1 MPKEAF
7 KALIDIVKPVI
18 IERYTKTK
26 IYLFQLREPIML
38 YLYSGDPFSCNL
50 FNPFHATDLFWYPEN
65 IRKLRVFW
73 CFQGLSKEII
83 GMKWVKMFWSPN
95 TSRLGVNYLVKQNNL
110 YFGNIKLQNF
120 AFDLFFLECNMFS
133 TWNIWR
139 NATWETA
146 RSLWRH

>member
-50 FNPFHATDLFWYPEN
+50 FNPFHATDLF
-65 IRKLRVFW
+65 
-73 CFQGLSKEII
+73 
-83 GMKWVKMFWSPN
+83 
-95 TSRLGVNYLVKQNNL
+95 
-110 YFGNIKLQNF
+110 
-120 AFDLFFLECNMFS
+120 
-133 TWNIWR
+133 
-139 NATWETA
+139 
-146 RSLWRH
+146 